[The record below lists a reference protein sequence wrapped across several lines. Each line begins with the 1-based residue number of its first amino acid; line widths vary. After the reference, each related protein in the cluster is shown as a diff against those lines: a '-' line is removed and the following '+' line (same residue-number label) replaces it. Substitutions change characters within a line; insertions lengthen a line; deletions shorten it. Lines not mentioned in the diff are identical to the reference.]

1 MMSNK
6 NKIYIGLAV
15 LLILLIGKKVS
26 AAKIISE
33 FEGIVRD
40 KKDRTKIIAYKDFPG
55 GIWTIGFGN
64 TFNPYTGEKVKE
76 GLVIDEK
83 TALDWLNKDIQQRQI
98 ALKKIIKRIPTANQL
113 SAMTSL
119 AYNIGL
125 TAFADSAIRK
135 NFDAGDFKK
144 AADSFLLYNKARKDG
159 KLIVIEGLNKRRKLE
174 RELFLK

>member
-1 MMSNK
+1 MSSRK
-6 NKIYIGLAV
+6 KLYIAIA
-15 LLILLIGKKVS
+15 ILLTLLFSKKVS
-26 AAKIISE
+26 ATKIISQ

-40 KKDRTKIIAYKDFPG
+40 KKDPKKIIAYKDFPA
-55 GIWTIGFGN
+55 GIWTIGYGN

-76 GLVIDEK
+76 GMVIDEK
-83 TALDWLNKDIQQRQI
+83 TALDWLNKDIQQRQL
-98 ALKKIIKRIPTANQL
+98 ALQKILKRVPTSNQL

-119 AYNIGL
+119 AYNIGINR
-125 TAFADSAIRK
+125 FADSSIRK

-159 KLIVIEGLNKRRKLE
+159 KLVVIDGLDKRRRLE